1 MTATKY
7 LVYDLEDGEALMH
20 IPVDKTDAIR
30 LPELEA
36 AITTIISMSHVNIH
50 TEEILLA
57 CFNACKE
64 FL

>member
-7 LVYDLEDGEALMH
+7 LVCDLEGEEALMH
-20 IPVDKTDAIR
+20 IPIDKTDAIR
-30 LPELEA
+30 LPEVEA
-36 AITTIISMSHVNIH
+36 AITTIISMSHVDIP
-50 TEEILLA
+50 TGEILLA